1 MKSNK
6 FILLMITAAF
16 LNGFSSV
23 NAQVDAKSKKARNH
37 VQEANQELN
46 EAHSDSARDYN
57 IFKQKA
63 EEQNVY
69 NERKIALL
77 KEKNKMASEE
87 VRNDYQKKLQSIE
100 KQNEKLKKQLAE
112 ASKTQTDL
120 WTAYKREF
128 NHDMRALTDAINDL
142 ATDNVK

>member
-6 FILLMITAAF
+6 IILLLISAAF
-16 LNGFSSV
+16 LNGFSRV
-23 NAQVDAKSKKARNH
+23 NAQVDAKSKKARKH

-46 EAHSDSARDYN
+46 EAHSDSASDYN

-87 VRNDYQKKLQSIE
+87 VRKAYNKKLESIE
-100 KQNEKLKKQLAE
+100 KQNEKLKRQLAE
-112 ASKTQTDL
+112 ASKTKTNL

-142 ATDNVK
+142 ATNNVK

>member
-1 MKSNK
+1 MLIS
-6 FILLMITAAF
+6 AAF
-16 LNGFSSV
+16 LNGFSRV
-23 NAQVDAKSKKARNH
+23 NAQVDAKSKKALKH

-46 EAHSDSARDYN
+46 EAHSDSASDYN

-63 EEQNVY
+63 EEQNVF

-87 VRNDYQKKLQSIE
+87 VRNAYQKKLESIE

-112 ASKTQTDL
+112 ASKTKTNL

-142 ATDNVK
+142 ATNNVK

>member
-6 FILLMITAAF
+6 IILLLISAAF
-16 LNGFSSV
+16 LNGFSRV
-23 NAQVDAKSKKARNH
+23 NAQVDAKSKKARKD
-37 VQEANQELN
+37 VQQANQELN
-46 EAHSDSARDYN
+46 EAHSDSASDYN

-69 NERKIALL
+69 NERKIAML

-87 VRNDYQKKLQSIE
+87 VRKAYHKKLESIE

-112 ASKTQTDL
+112 ASKTKTDL
-120 WTAYKREF
+120 WTAY
-128 NHDMRALTDAINDL
+128 N
-142 ATDNVK
+142 